1 MGLLQ
6 KTSSL
11 TSPAALTVAPL
22 ADLNEYPI
30 PVYQFSI
37 LFDDPEKPVALFQTI
52 SELSVT
58 RAIEPLTEGGLN
70 DFGREFPGQ
79 ISYGHITFGVGL
91 SSSDFFY
98 KWMMD
103 GRYAGRAAGKNF
115 TLIQRRPN
123 PDGDTPIFVEVKRWS
138 FENAFP
144 VSWKLPEL
152 SLKDSDNIV
161 IESLELS
168 FDFFDLE
175 PPAA

>member
-6 KTSSL
+6 TTTTIPDPVNASI
-11 TSPAALTVAPL
+11 TPL
-22 ADLNEYPI
+22 DDLEEYPI
-30 PVYQFSI
+30 PAYQFSI
-37 LFDDPEKPVALFQTI
+37 EFDVDKPVALFQTI

-58 RAIEPLTEGGLN
+58 RAIDPLTEGGLN

-103 GRYAGRAAGKNF
+103 GQFAGRAVGKTF

-123 PDGDTPIFVEVKRWS
+123 PNGSSPVFVEVKSWT
-138 FENAFP
+138 FVNAFP
-144 VSWKLPEL
+144 VSWKLSEL
-152 SLKDSDNIV
+152 SLNNSENIV

-168 FDFFDLE
+168 FDYFDLT
-175 PPAA
+175 

>member
-6 KTSSL
+6 SS
-11 TSPAALTVAPL
+11 SPMTYPAKLSITPL
-22 ADLNEYPI
+22 DDLEEYPI

-37 LFDDPEKPVALFQTI
+37 LFDDPEKPVALFQTV

-58 RAIEPLTEGGLN
+58 RAIDPLTEGGLN

-103 GRYAGRAAGKNF
+103 GRYAGRAAGKTF

-123 PDGDTPIFVEVKRWS
+123 PEGGSPIFVDVKSWT
-138 FENAFP
+138 FTNAFP
-144 VSWKLPEL
+144 VSWKLSEL
-152 SLKDSDNIV
+152 SLDDSEKIV

-168 FDFFDLE
+168 FDYFDLD
-175 PPAA
+175 PVT